1 MRQLDRSLHP
11 KIWGAASLDPWFANA
26 GEKIGEVWFTHSPPL
41 PLLVKFIF
49 TTDRLSVQVHPSKT
63 EMWHVLRADPGANVA
78 VGFREAI
85 TGGRARRAA
94 ESGEIVDLLEW
105 LPVAPGDTIYVPSGT
120 VHAIGAGVALCEVQQ
135 NSDVTYRFYDYG
147 RPRDLHLEQALAVAD
162 FTRHPGKSI
171 PRPGAEGESV
181 LAECPYFSVTRMELP
196 RGGHEMGVREGD
208 TVVVID
214 GAGEFEGRP
223 FSAGE
228 VWLVPHGCQKLR
240 LRADGAAR
248 LLRVRQR

>member
-1 MRQLDRSLHP
+1 MRRLDRSLYP
-11 KIWGAASLDPWFANA
+11 KIWGAPSLDPWFTAA
-26 GEKIGEVWFTHSPPL
+26 GEKIGEVWFTHTPPL

-63 EMWHVLRADPGANVA
+63 EMWHVLRAEAEASVA
-78 VGFREAI
+78 VGFREPL
-85 TGGRARRAA
+85 TRDRARRAA
-94 ESGEIVDLLEW
+94 ESGEIAGLLEW

-147 RPRDLHLEQALAVAD
+147 RPRDLHLEQALEVAD
-162 FTRHPGKSI
+162 LSRHPGKSI
-171 PRPGAEGESV
+171 PRAGADGASV
-181 LAECPYFSVTRMELP
+181 LVECPYFSVARLELA
-196 RGGHEMGVREGD
+196 RGGHELGARGEEMLA
-208 TVVVID
+208 VID

-228 VWLVPHGCQKLR
+228 VWLTPHGCEKLR
-240 LRADGAAR
+240 LRADGAVR

>member
-1 MRQLDRSLHP
+1 MRRLDRSLHP
-11 KIWGAASLDPWFANA
+11 KIWGAASLAPWFAAA
-26 GEKIGEVWFTHSPPL
+26 GEKIGEVWFTHTPPL

-78 VGFREAI
+78 VGFREPI
-85 TGGRARRAA
+85 TGDRARRAA

-147 RPRDLHLEQALAVAD
+147 RPRQLHLDQALTVAH

-171 PRPGAEGESV
+171 PRAGAEGESV
-181 LAECPYFSVTRMELP
+181 LVECPCFSVARLELP
-196 RGGHEMGVREGD
+196 RGGHELGAREGD

-214 GAGEFEGRP
+214 GIGEFEGRP

-228 VWLVPHGCQKLR
+228 VWLTPDGCEKLR
-240 LRADGAAR
+240 LRADSAVR